1 MAGIFERMAMIA
13 KANVNELLD
22 KFEDPEKIV
31 DQAIID
37 ATEEYARIKE
47 EALSVLANE
56 KLAKKKLDGLAAE
69 ITEWHTIAASALKAG
84 NEEDARKALEKEN
97 EVKIK
102 HESQNSAY
110 ESAKKASEKVREK
123 LDEMEEEINAMKQKA
138 SEIKAKAV
146 TAKAAKA
153 ADSVSR
159 MGIDQG
165 AFEAFSRME
174 EKVDEELAKA
184 EAAESM
190 ALDRASEEAKDLREK
205 YKAGAADVDKA
216 LSDLKKELGL

>member
-1 MAGIFERMAMIA
+1 
-13 KANVNELLD
+13 
-22 KFEDPEKIV
+22 
-31 DQAIID
+31 
-37 ATEEYARIKE
+37 
-47 EALSVLANE
+47 
-56 KLAKKKLDGLAAE
+56 
-69 ITEWHTIAASALKAG
+69 
-84 NEEDARKALEKEN
+84 
-97 EVKIK
+97 
-102 HESQNSAY
+102 
-110 ESAKKASEKVREK
+110 
-123 LDEMEEEINAMKQKA
+123 MEEEINAMKQKA

-190 ALDRASEEAKDLREK
+190 ALDKASEEAKDLREK